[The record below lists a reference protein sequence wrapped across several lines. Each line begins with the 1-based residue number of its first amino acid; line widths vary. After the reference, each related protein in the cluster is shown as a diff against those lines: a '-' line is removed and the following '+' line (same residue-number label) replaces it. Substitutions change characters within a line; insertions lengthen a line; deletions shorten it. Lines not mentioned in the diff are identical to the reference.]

1 MAITM
6 IEIPASQE
14 IKSFRI
20 GKYPVTQ
27 IQYQAIMGTNPSE
40 FQGNPQNPVERV
52 SWNDAQA
59 FCQKLSKAT
68 GRQYRLPTEAEW
80 EYACR
85 AGTTTQ
91 FYFGD
96 DANQLGDY
104 AWYGG
109 NSQGT
114 THPVGQKKPNA
125 WGLYDM
131 SGNVWELCQEGVIR
145 GGSWG
150 SYPSDC
156 RSASCINYYH
166 CDYRDSF
173 NGFRVAE
180 TIRPTLLAEEMW
192 EARMPEPHKDMIL
205 SEVVEYLENL
215 QTKEEKEKLLTAI
228 YWSGFQTSLDHIE
241 DYTDS

>member
-6 IEIPASQE
+6 VEIPASQK

-27 IQYQAIMGTNPSE
+27 VQYQAVMGVNPSY
-40 FQGNPQNPVERV
+40 FQGNLQNPVENV
-52 SWNDAQA
+52 SYDDAET

-68 GRQYRLPTEAEW
+68 GKQYRLPTKAEW

-85 AGTTTQ
+85 AGTTSD
-91 FYFGD
+91 YY
-96 DANQLGDY
+96 GDY
-104 AWYGG
+104 AWYKG
-109 NSQGT
+109 NSQQT

-131 SGNVWELCQEGVIR
+131 RGNVWEWCQQVVIR

-150 SYPSDC
+150 TDPLNF
-156 RSASCINYYH
+156 RSALRI
-166 CDYRDSF
+166 DYIRRGSRY
-173 NGFRVAE
+173 NSIGFRVAE

-192 EARMPEPHKDMIL
+192 EAQLPEPYEDMIL
-205 SEVVEYLENL
+205 SEVVEYLETL
-215 QTKEEKEKLLTAI
+215 QTKEEKGKLLTAI
-228 YWSGFQTSLDHIE
+228 YWSGFQKSLDHID
-241 DYTDS
+241 DYSS

>member
-6 IEIPASQE
+6 VEIPASQE

-20 GKYPVTQ
+20 GRYPVTQ
-27 IQYQAIMGTNPSE
+27 VQYQAVMGVNPSY
-40 FQGNPQNPVERV
+40 FQGNPQNPVENV
-52 SWNDAQA
+52 SYDDAET

-68 GRQYRLPTEAEW
+68 GKQYRLPTEAEW

-85 AGTTTQ
+85 A
-91 FYFGD
+91 D
-96 DANQLGDY
+96 DYYGDY
-104 AWYGG
+104 AWYKG
-109 NSQGT
+109 NSQQT

-131 SGNVWELCQEGVIR
+131 RGNVWEWCQQVVIR
-145 GGSWG
+145 GGS
-150 SYPSDC
+150 YCTDPRNF
-156 RSASCINYYH
+156 RSAIRIDDIRRGSRY
-166 CDYRDSF
+166 DSI
-173 NGFRVAE
+173 GFRVAE

-192 EARMPEPHKDMIL
+192 EAQLPEPYKDMIL

-228 YWSGFQTSLDHIE
+228 YWSGFQTSLDHIN
-241 DYTDS
+241 DYSS

>member
-20 GKYPVTQ
+20 GRYPVTQ
-27 IQYQAIMGTNPSE
+27 IQYQAVMGVNPSY
-40 FQGNPQNPVERV
+40 FQGNLQNPVENV
-52 SWNDAQA
+52 SYDDAET

-68 GRQYRLPTEAEW
+68 GKQYRLPTEAEW

-85 AGTTTQ
+85 AGTTSD
-91 FYFGD
+91 YY
-96 DANQLGDY
+96 GDY
-104 AWYGG
+104 AWYKG
-109 NSQGT
+109 NSQQT

-131 SGNVWELCQEGVIR
+131 RGNVWEWCQQVVIR

-150 SYPSDC
+150 TDPLNF
-156 RSASCINYYH
+156 RSALRI
-166 CDYRDSF
+166 DYIRRGSRYDSI
-173 NGFRVAE
+173 GFRVAE

-192 EARMPEPHKDMIL
+192 EAQLSEPHKDMIL
-205 SEVVEYLENL
+205 SEVVEYLETL
-215 QTKEEKEKLLTAI
+215 QTKEERGKLLTAI
-228 YWSGFQTSLDHIE
+228 YWSGFQTSLDHID
-241 DYTDS
+241 DYSS